1 MSLKEL
7 VKIADYYDIKYSLN
21 KEAQEDYRSVG
32 VYSTPNRPART
43 WTNSEIFESKEPYIL
58 EDKPGFIERNWN
70 AAKGMA
76 KDYISNQTNQ
86 SSKVP
91 PAKPKPTAPN
101 TQNPMA
107 DAAKQLLKKLP
118 PGLRPQIPASSNNQ
132 LTKLQKDLYA
142 LKAKANGAND
152 PALAKQVNDFIY
164 QVSQNKLSLSQ
175 IQSKMNEL
183 NGKLNPAPQ
192 TPQTQQTPQTPPP
205 SSQPTAQP
213 TTNIPFNPTTI

>member
-21 KEAQEDYRSVG
+21 KEAQDTNVG
-32 VYSTPNRPART
+32 VYSTPDKPART
-43 WTNSEIFESKEPYIL
+43 WTGETFQSKEPYIL
-58 EDKPGFIERNWN
+58 EDKPGFIEKNWN
-70 AAKGMA
+70 AAKDIA
-76 KDYISNQTNQ
+76 KDYISNQMNQ

-101 TQNPMA
+101 TQ
-107 DAAKQLLKKLP
+107 
-118 PGLRPQIPASSNNQ
+118 

-142 LKAKANGAND
+142 LKAKANSAKD

-183 NGKLNPAPQ
+183 NGKLNPV
-192 TPQTQQTPQTPPP
+192 QTQQPQQTVRP
-205 SSQPTAQP
+205 SAPQP
-213 TTNIPFNPTTI
+213 TTPTKYEPDSI